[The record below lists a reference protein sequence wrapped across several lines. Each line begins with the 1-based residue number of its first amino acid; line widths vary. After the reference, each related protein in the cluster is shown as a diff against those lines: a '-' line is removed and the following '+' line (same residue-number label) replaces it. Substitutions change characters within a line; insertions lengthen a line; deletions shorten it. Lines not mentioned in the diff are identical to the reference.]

1 MRTEL
6 RAGATVGSYV
16 LDAKLG
22 SGSAATVWRARRAGA
37 GSKARPVALKL
48 FHQRGE
54 RVRAEA
60 AMLGMFDHPHIVRLR
75 DVLVTRSGPALVLDH
90 ADGGSL
96 AQLLARRGHLSPGEV
111 VAIGTGI
118 GLALATAH
126 ARGVVHGD
134 VHPGNVLLAA
144 DGRALLADF
153 GLADAGLAGL
163 GLAADAGGAAG
174 YTAPEVE
181 RGARPSVRS
190 DVWSLGAVCR
200 AALGARGPTTLVVVL
215 AVALAEDP
223 ADRFAS
229 ADELVAALHDAVEPS
244 QVLVAATEP
253 SRAVHAEA
261 PLLTRRFGP
270 RPPAARRQ
278 AVARR
283 RRRHPRE

>member
-1 MRTEL
+1 
-6 RAGATVGSYV
+6 
-16 LDAKLG
+16 
-22 SGSAATVWRARRAGA
+22 
-37 GSKARPVALKL
+37 
-48 FHQRGE
+48 
-54 RVRAEA
+54 
-60 AMLGMFDHPHIVRLR
+60 MLGMFDHPHIVRLR

-111 VAIGTGI
+111 VTVGTGI

-153 GLADAGLAGL
+153 GLAGL

-190 DVWSLGAVCR
+190 DVWSLAAVCR

-229 ADELVAALHDAVEPS
+229 ADELVAALRDAVEPS

-253 SRAVHAEA
+253 SRAVHAEV

-278 AVARR
+278 EVARR

>member
-6 RAGATVGSYV
+6 RAGATVGPYV

-22 SGSAATVWRARRAGA
+22 SGSAATVWTARRAGA

-111 VAIGTGI
+111 VTIGTGI

-126 ARGVVHGD
+126 DRGVVHGD

-153 GLADAGLAGL
+153 GLAGL

-181 RGARPSVRS
+181 RGARPSERS
-190 DVWSLGAVCR
+190 DDWSLGAECR
-200 AALGARGPTTLVVVL
+200 DALGARGPTTLVVVL

-278 AVARR
+278 EVARR